1 MEHGHFGKDV
11 YQSWMERT
19 SDRKIHDA
27 VHPSFE
33 REIVSDPPQVPYLSP
48 AISGVESEKMKKQ
61 QELRILGV
69 QWGEIYGYKLDKN
82 RFQKAMSTIMLK
94 LATIHDIS

>member
-1 MEHGHFGKDV
+1 MEHGHFGKEV

-19 SDRKIHDA
+19 SDRKIHDS

-48 AISGVESEKMKKQ
+48 AISGVSSESS
-61 QELRILGV
+61 RIRKNEETTRTAHLGGAV
-69 QWGEIYGYKLDKN
+69 G
-82 RFQKAMSTIMLK
+82 
-94 LATIHDIS
+94 